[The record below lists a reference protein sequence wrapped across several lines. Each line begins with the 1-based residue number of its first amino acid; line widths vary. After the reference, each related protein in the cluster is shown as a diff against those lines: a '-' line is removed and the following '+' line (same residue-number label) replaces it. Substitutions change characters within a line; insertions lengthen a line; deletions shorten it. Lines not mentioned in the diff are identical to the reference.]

1 MVFGMVA
8 RDNPDKGWRECI
20 EAFRKIEISC
30 NVALILVGEGK
41 YLHQLKREYSYV
53 KRLYFTGFSSNSI
66 DWIQGFDIGVLPTRD
81 DNLPTSIIEYLYCEK
96 PVIATDIGEISDMI
110 SSADGVKAGFTL
122 KLNSSGR
129 VDTDNL
135 AECMKAYLDDD
146 MLYNKH
152 KVLTKKAI
160 LKFDMKKCVSNYKK
174 LYKESFQS
182 KN

>member
-1 MVFGMVA
+1 MIIFLQVLLNICARYHDVEVF
-8 RDNPDKGWRECI
+8 P
-20 EAFRKIEISC
+20 
-30 NVALILVGEGK
+30 LV
-41 YLHQLKREYSYV
+41 
-53 KRLYFTGFSSNSI
+53 
-66 DWIQGFDIGVLPTRD
+66 
-81 DNLPTSIIEYLYCEK
+81 

-135 AECMKAYLDDD
+135 AECMKAYLDDE

-160 LKFDMKKCVSNYKK
+160 LKFDMKKCVINYKK